1 MSEVNCAQKAEAAV
15 DLELVGRVQ
24 SGDKQAFGI
33 LVERYQNRIL
43 HVLTPFLKNR
53 ADAEDVAQDTF
64 VRAYRALANFKG
76 DSAFYTWLYRI
87 AINTAKNYL
96 AAKKVRPP
104 SSDIDMADVGES
116 AFDIKL
122 RDEDSP
128 EELVHRDQ
136 VESAVYKA
144 MAELPDEQ
152 RTALML
158 REIDGMSYE
167 DIAITTECPIG
178 TVRSRIF
185 RARDAIERVIN
196 PMLNDQN

>member
-1 MSEVNCAQKAEAAV
+1 MNEANSAQKAEAAV
-15 DLELVGRVQ
+15 DLELVKRVQ
-24 SGDKQAFGI
+24 NGDKQAFGI

-53 ADAEDVAQDTF
+53 ADAEDVAQDAF
-64 VRAYRALANFKG
+64 VRAYRALAKFKG

-104 SSDIDMADVGES
+104 SSDVDMADVGES
-116 AFDIKL
+116 AYDVKL

-128 EELVHRDQ
+128 EQLLHRDE

-167 DIAITTECPIG
+167 DIAITTDCPIG

-185 RARDAIERVIN
+185 RARDSIEKVIN
-196 PMLNDQN
+196 PMLNKSK

>member
-1 MSEVNCAQKAEAAV
+1 MNEANSAQKAEAAV
-15 DLELVGRVQ
+15 DLELVKRVQ
-24 SGDKQAFGI
+24 NGDKQAFGI

-53 ADAEDVAQDTF
+53 ADAEDVAQDAF
-64 VRAYRALANFKG
+64 VRAYRALAKFKG

-104 SSDIDMADVGES
+104 SSDVDMADVGES
-116 AFDIKL
+116 AYDVKL

-128 EELVHRDQ
+128 EQLLHRDE
-136 VESAVYKA
+136 VERAVYKA

-167 DIAITTECPIG
+167 DIAITTDCPIG

-185 RARDAIERVIN
+185 RARDSIEKVIN
-196 PMLNDQN
+196 PMLNKSK